1 MGLIVLEGL
10 DGSGKSTQFRL
21 LVEAF
26 STRSGQVRE
35 VKFPDYGSPSS
46 SLVKMYLNGEFGGD
60 PGDVNPYAASS
71 FYAVDRF
78 ASFQKDW
85 QADYRAGKTILA
97 DRYVTSNY
105 IYQMGKLPE
114 TQWEGYLDW
123 VEDFEYGKLGLPRPD
138 KVIFL
143 DMPVEVSQRLLSRR
157 YQGDEGKKDIHE
169 SHLDFLKRC
178 AACARFAGER
188 LGWEMIPCAKD
199 GEPLPVETI
208 RQAVLKIAFEAN
220 SPY

>member
-1 MGLIVLEGL
+1 MGLLVLEGL

-26 STRSGQVRE
+26 SARSGQVRE
-35 VKFPDYGSPSS
+35 VKFPDYASPSS

-85 QADYRAGKTILA
+85 QTDYRAGKTILA

-105 IYQMGKLPE
+105 IYQMGKLPKE
-114 TQWEGYLDW
+114 QWEGYLNW
-123 VEDFEYGKLGLPRPD
+123 VENFEYGKLGLPRPD
-138 KVIFL
+138 RVIFL
-143 DMPVEVSQRLLSRR
+143 DMPVEVSQKLLSRR
-157 YQGDEGKKDIHE
+157 YHGDEGKKDIHE
-169 SHLDFLKRC
+169 NHLEFLKQC

-188 LGWEMIPCAKD
+188 LGWKTIPCAKD
-199 GEPLPVETI
+199 GEPLPVEAI
-208 RQAVLKIAFEAN
+208 HKEVLRAALETN
-220 SPY
+220 